1 MRLKAY
7 AVRAAGWG
15 GGCAWGAWGTAVF
28 KITNDIQGLI
38 IQERD
43 HEA

>member
-7 AVRAAGWG
+7 AVREVVGVCVGGWG
-15 GGCAWGAWGTAVF
+15 MAIF